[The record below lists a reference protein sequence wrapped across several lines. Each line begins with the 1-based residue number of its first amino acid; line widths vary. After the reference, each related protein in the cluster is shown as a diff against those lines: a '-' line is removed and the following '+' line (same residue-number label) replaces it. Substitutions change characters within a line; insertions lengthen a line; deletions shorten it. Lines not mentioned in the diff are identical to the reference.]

1 MIFCDKLYEV
11 VVIIVPCQQTW
22 PARVCVLWT
31 LKYSGKFKVCSI
43 VHRDASSWF
52 RTAPCMRL
60 VYKKSKYPLKE
71 FSLERE
77 TQILDIAV
85 YIVGSVIVKESFSEL
100 LTHHLAYS

>member
-1 MIFCDKLYEV
+1 
-11 VVIIVPCQQTW
+11 
-22 PARVCVLWT
+22 
-31 LKYSGKFKVCSI
+31 
-43 VHRDASSWF
+43 
-52 RTAPCMRL
+52 MRL

-85 YIVGSVIVKESFSEL
+85 YIVGSVNVKGSFSEL